1 MIWDCQSISASSAG
15 KTTKRAGRP
24 VREERGPAQ
33 SIMPKTAKNLWSHI
47 VTLENLLEGWRN
59 ASKGKRPTLASAAY
73 WYALDKN
80 LLETREQLLN
90 KTWMPKPWRQ
100 FTVCE
105 PKVRLIQA
113 PAFSDRIVHHALM
126 GVVQPF
132 FSRRFILDSYACQK
146 GKGTHMAS
154 RRTTDFLR
162 AATARW
168 EHPYI
173 IKADISK
180 YFPSISHDI
189 LFQRLERLFG
199 DKDVLWLFR
208 QIVYRCGFVERG
220 IPIGCLTSQWLANL
234 YLDPL
239 DHFIKDEMGLDY
251 YIRYMDDFVIIGPNK
266 EWCRTVLEQV
276 ERFVTLLQLKLNPKT
291 GIYPAS
297 HGIDFV
303 GYRHWTTHTLPR
315 KRTMFR
321 ARRQL
326 RRLVELYYRGRIDAD
341 YIRPRIASWTG
352 YVQHCDAHI
361 ATKAIL
367 DDLVFIKPPSD

>member
-1 MIWDCQSISASSAG
+1 
-15 KTTKRAGRP
+15 
-24 VREERGPAQ
+24 
-33 SIMPKTAKNLWSHI
+33 MPKTAKHLWARI

-59 ASKGKRPTLASAAY
+59 ASKGKPATTESATY
-73 WYALDKN
+73 WCDLDKN
-80 LLETREQLLN
+80 LLETRERLLN
-90 KTWMPKPWRQ
+90 RTWTPEPWRQ
-100 FTVCE
+100 FTVSE
-105 PKVRLIQA
+105 PKLRLIQA
-113 PAFSDRIVHHALM
+113 PAFGDRVVHHALM

-154 RRTTDFLR
+154 RRTTEFLR

-168 EHPYI
+168 GRPYVV
-173 IKADISK
+173 KADISK
-180 YFPSISHDI
+180 YFPSISHAI
-189 LFQRLERLFG
+189 LSRRLERLFSDEG
-199 DKDVLWLFR
+199 VLWLFH
-208 QIVYRCGFVERG
+208 QIVFRCGFVERG

-239 DHFIKDEMGLDY
+239 DHFVKDELGQDY
-251 YIRYMDDFVIIGPNK
+251 YIRYMDDFVIIGPSK
-266 EWCRTVLEQV
+266 TWCRTVLEQI
-276 ERFVTLLQLKLNPKT
+276 ERFVNVLDLRLNPKT

-315 KRTMFR
+315 KRTMLR

-326 RRLVELYYRGRIDAD
+326 SKLVGLYGKGLIGPD

-352 YVQHCDAHI
+352 YVQHCDAHVS
-361 ATKAIL
+361 TKAIL
-367 DDLVFIKPPSD
+367 DELVFIRPPLED